1 MDLKPGCC
9 AYLTG
14 ASGFVGVA
22 LSSFLTEAGWMV
34 RKDPLRLMMHP
45 EKWRTIMTG
54 AQCVV
59 HLAARVHQLEV
70 DPKTQAAYHEINVEG
85 SRFVAEQAVL
95 AGVRR
100 LVFISSVKVNGE
112 GGELPY
118 QATDEP
124 NPQDAYGISKLAAE
138 RIIREV
144 CDLGKIEWVII
155 RPPLV
160 YGPGVK
166 ANFRRLMRLVDLGLP
181 LPLGSIQN
189 QRSLVGLSNL
199 VSFIETCMTHPRA
212 CGKSWLIADDES
224 VSTPELLR
232 RIAHQMGR
240 RMRLISISPK
250 WLRHLAV
257 PLHLRAEIARLC
269 DSLLVD
275 ASPARVELGWRST
288 HSLDYELARTVAAY
302 RAERIR

>member
-1 MDLKPGCC
+1 LKPRS
-9 AYLTG
+9 YVYVTG

-22 LSSFLTEAGWMV
+22 LSSFLTEVGWLV
-34 RKDPLRLMMHP
+34 RKDPLRLMVHP
-45 EKWRTIMTG
+45 EKWRSMMMG

-59 HLAARVHQLEV
+59 HLAARVHKLKV
-70 DPKTQAAYHEINVEG
+70 DPRAQAAYHEINVEG

-95 AGVRR
+95 AGVKRF
-100 LVFISSVKVNGE
+100 VFLSSVKVNGE
-112 GGELPY
+112 GGELPFR
-118 QATDEP
+118 ATDEP
-124 NPQDAYGISKLAAE
+124 DPQDAYGISKLAAE

-144 CDLGKIEWVII
+144 CDLGNIECIII

-166 ANFRRLMRLVDLGLP
+166 ANFRRLMSLVDLGLP
-181 LPLGSIQN
+181 LPLGSIRN

-199 VSFIETCMTHPRA
+199 VSFIEHCMTHPLA
-212 CGKSWLIADDES
+212 GGKTWLIADDES
-224 VSTPELLR
+224 ISTPELLR
-232 RIAHQMGR
+232 RIAHHMSR
-240 RMRLISISPK
+240 RMRLIPFSPK

-257 PLHLRAEIARLC
+257 PLQLRAEIARLC

-275 ASPARVELGWRST
+275 SSPARIELGWRPT

-302 RAERIR
+302 RAERNR